1 MPLTATREEIKAYQ
15 EKVEKGKITSDGL
28 GPCSRCNLESGHFKI
43 HAFRERR
50 FLIIVEMLVEAVY
63 STLVR
68 FKCTRCGKTFA
79 FYPDFAIPHKH
90 YTRQTVLKFS
100 STYVE
105 DDQKTYQDAVM
116 TIDGVP
122 ECSEKGRP
130 LAPSTIHRW
139 ISTLAGIF
147 TAYQETKEKPL
158 RKKAFSRLCKRQ
170 IPKKKYRTLTRK
182 TVLLKC
188 RSFLGL
194 SPVERIKIL
203 SPSLQ

>member
-15 EKVEKGKITSDGL
+15 EKVEKDKITSDGL
-28 GPCSRCNLESGHFKI
+28 DPCPRCNLEPEYFKI
-43 HAFRERR
+43 HAYRERR
-50 FLIIVEMLVEAVY
+50 FLIIVKMLVEAVY
-63 STLVR
+63 ATLVR
-68 FKCTRCGKTFA
+68 FKCVGCNKTFT

-90 YTRQTVLKFS
+90 YTRQTVVHFS
-100 STYVE
+100 RSYVE
-105 DDQKTYQDAVM
+105 DDQKTYEGAVM

-122 ECSEKGRP
+122 HRSEKGRP

-147 TAYQETKEKPL
+147 TAYQEAKEKPL
-158 RKKAFSRLCKRQ
+158 QKEAFSRLCKRQ

-182 TVLLKC
+182 AVLLKC
-188 RSFLGL
+188 RIFLGL
-194 SPVERIKIL
+194 SSVERIKMF

>member
-1 MPLTATREEIKAYQ
+1 MPMTATHEEIKAYQ
-15 EKVEKGKITSDGL
+15 EKVEKGKITSGGL
-28 GPCSRCNLESGHFKI
+28 DPCSQCNLEPGHFKI

-50 FLIIVEMLVEAVY
+50 FLIIVEMFVETVY

-79 FYPDFAIPHKH
+79 FYPDFAVPYKH

-105 DDQKTYQDAVM
+105 DDQKTYKDAVM

-147 TAYQETKEKPL
+147 TAYQEAKEKPL
-158 RKKAFSRLCKRQ
+158 QEKASSRLCKTQ
-170 IPKKKYRTLTRK
+170 IPKKKYTTLTRK
-182 TVLLKC
+182 AVLLKC
-188 RSFLGL
+188 RDFLRL
-194 SPVERIKIL
+194 NPVERIKIL

>member
-1 MPLTATREEIKAYQ
+1 MPLTATHEQIKAYQ

-28 GPCSRCNLESGHFKI
+28 EPCLRCNLEPGHFKI

-50 FLIIVEMLVEAVY
+50 FLIIVDMLVEAVY

-68 FKCTRCGKTFA
+68 FKCARCGKTFA

-90 YTRQTVLKFS
+90 YTRQTVVKFS
-100 STYVE
+100 ISYVE
-105 DDQKTYQDAVM
+105 DDQKTYEDAVM

-139 ISTLAGIF
+139 IFTLAGIF
-147 TAYQETKEKPL
+147 TAYQETKEKSL
-158 RKKAFSRLCKRQ
+158 QKRAFSRHCKTQ
-170 IPKKKYRTLTRK
+170 IPKKKNRTLTRK
-182 TVLLKC
+182 AVLLKC
-188 RSFLGL
+188 RGFLGL